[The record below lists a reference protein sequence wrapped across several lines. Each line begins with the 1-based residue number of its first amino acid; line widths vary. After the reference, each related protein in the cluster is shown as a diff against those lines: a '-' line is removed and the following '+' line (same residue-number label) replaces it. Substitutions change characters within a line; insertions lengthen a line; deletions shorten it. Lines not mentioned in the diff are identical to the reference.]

1 MVHYSPFVS
10 LLFWRSQETTL
21 RKNFK
26 IRQYLPI
33 SAVKPLIIDPIDLHK
48 KKMKSTTYYKP
59 SDKWSST
66 KIKQQNMWKQTKK
79 QRRKSLPTARES
91 YIN

>member
-1 MVHYSPFVS
+1 MHKARDFGGRKWSIAVPLR
-10 LLFWRSQETTL
+10 LLWRSQETTL

-33 SAVKPLIIDPIDLHK
+33 SAVKPLIINPIDLHK

-66 KIKQQNMWKQTKK
+66 KIKQ
-79 QRRKSLPTARES
+79 
-91 YIN
+91 